1 MLTKR
6 LIFTLLYDSGSFM
19 LSRNFRLQKIGDIS
33 WLEKNYGFAS
43 VGYSIDELIVI
54 DVSRQPHDTT
64 KFCENL
70 KRLTQD
76 CFAPIAAGGS
86 IKTISHAR
94 ELLRSG
100 ADKVVLNT
108 ALHDQPELIEEI
120 AAEFG
125 RQCIVASVDVQKI
138 NNKYEVFKSNGS
150 IKTGDSLEHFLLKCA
165 GLPIGEIYLTSIDRD
180 GTGNGLNLEML
191 DFATHINEVP
201 LILMGGV
208 GNADHIIAG
217 LQDNRVDAVATANL
231 LNFMGDGLLRA
242 RESAIAA
249 GINLPL
255 FDSK

>member
-1 MLTKR
+1 MHCC
-6 LIFTLLYDSGSFM
+6 
-19 LSRNFRLQKIGDIS
+19 IG
-33 WLEKNYGFAS
+33 
-43 VGYSIDELIVI
+43 
-54 DVSRQPHDTT
+54 RRT
-64 KFCENL
+64 
-70 KRLTQD
+70 
-76 CFAPIAAGGS
+76 
-86 IKTISHAR
+86 
-94 ELLRSG
+94 
-100 ADKVVLNT
+100 
-108 ALHDQPELIEEI
+108 
-120 AAEFG
+120 
-125 RQCIVASVDVQKI
+125 KI

-217 LQDNRVDAVATANL
+217 LRDNRVDAVATANL

-255 FDSK
+255 LIPSRISKWRYFREREKLTSPSFKLQAIHDQLNMVCRKSNVLSTMRDFKSKTDLGN